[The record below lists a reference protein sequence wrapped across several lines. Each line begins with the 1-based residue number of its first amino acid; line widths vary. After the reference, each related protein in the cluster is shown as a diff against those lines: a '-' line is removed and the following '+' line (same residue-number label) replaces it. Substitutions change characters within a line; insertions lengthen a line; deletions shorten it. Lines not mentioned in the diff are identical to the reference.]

1 MTELSDSRDRRRP
14 EVFRLLKEGTGDKM
28 MTHRSKNAVQTLKR
42 AYALAGE
49 PVPIFSP
56 LFEIAAYRLANVLF
70 RSATSEGELREVDRL
85 YVQAAGTGDRQGSI
99 GPMPLIQRV
108 AVLHRLAALRKPGDS
123 ERDQLLRELQAVFAE
138 ACRIARSSPDTVS
151 DRAVTSTGVQG
162 RLHNLLELA
171 AYFTD
176 LDYEERISGLDSPY
190 EDLKLGDDE
199 WRIVGTGGVS
209 ESVRWP
215 REWAEIEL
223 ADRQATGGVDVLFE
237 LGVPKKRRMWN
248 VWTPTGQRER
258 IGSEPLLLLSA
269 LCRGVRTEDAL
280 VAAVFGDAEN
290 GGERFRKVVFY
301 LRDLLQRCLHRDGLE
316 LLPEVTSPA
325 PLRLDP
331 GLRIVGMVHMES
343 LRIGP

>member
-1 MTELSDSRDRRRP
+1 MTEYSDSRDRRRP

-28 MTHRSKNAVQTLKR
+28 MIRRSKDALLTLRK
-42 AYALAGE
+42 AYVLATE
-49 PVPIFSP
+49 PIPVFSP

-70 RSATSEGELREVDRL
+70 RSATSEAELREVDQL
-85 YVQAAGTGDRQGSI
+85 YVQAAGAGDKQGAL

-108 AVLHRLAALRKPGDS
+108 AVLHRLAALRKPGES
-123 ERDQLLRELQAVFAE
+123 ERDKLLRELEAVFAE
-138 ACRIARSSPDTVS
+138 ACRMARSSPPTVN
-151 DRAVTSTGVQG
+151 DCTVTATEVQG

-176 LDYEERISGLDSPY
+176 LDYEERVSGLDSPY
-190 EDLKLGDDE
+190 EDLKLGDE

-215 REWAEIEL
+215 EEWAKTEL
-223 ADRQATGGVDVLFE
+223 ADRQATGGVDMLFE

-248 VWTPTGQRER
+248 VWTPTGQQER

-269 LCRGVRTEDAL
+269 MCRGVRTEDAL
-280 VAAVFGDAEN
+280 VAAVFGDAET
-290 GGERFRKVVFY
+290 GGDRFRKVVFY
-301 LRDLLQRCLHRDGLE
+301 LRDLLQRCLHRDGFE
-316 LLPEVTSPA
+316 LLPEVKSPE

-331 GLRIVGMVHMES
+331 GLRVVGMVHMDS